1 MEEINLTDLFKYFL
15 SKILII
21 ILITIFAGLIGS
33 MYSVFI
39 QTPMYKS
46 KTTLLLAN
54 VSSIESNTSASSVMN
69 ADITLNQ
76 KLVSTYREIITSKR
90 VLNQVI
96 NKLNL
101 EYKYDRLKSMI
112 TVDSISNTEVIS
124 VTVINANPEEAALI
138 ANEVAN
144 TFCDEIVNIYQIQ
157 NVNIIDKAE
166 IAENP
171 YNINIVK
178 QTIIYLLIG
187 FIIGLAIIFVIY
199 YFDTT
204 IKSKEEIEEK
214 VGLPVLGII
223 PLKKEVRKWIVN

>member
-1 MEEINLTDLFKYFL
+1 MEEINLTDLFKYFI

-21 ILITIFAGLIGS
+21 ILITIFFGLIGS
-33 MYSVFI
+33 MYSLFI

-54 VSSIESNTSASSVMN
+54 VTTFDSNANASTGLT

-76 KLVSTYREIITSKR
+76 KLVSTYREIITSKK

-96 NKLNL
+96 KKLELNY
-101 EYKYDRLKSMI
+101 EYEQLKKMI
-112 TVDSISNTEVIS
+112 TVDSVSNTEIIS
-124 VTVINANPEEAALI
+124 VTVTSANPEKASQI

-144 TFCDEIVNIYQIQ
+144 TFCDVIVTIYQIQ

-166 IAENP
+166 ISETP
-171 YNINIVK
+171 YNVNMLK
-178 QTIIYLLIG
+178 QVIIYLLLG
-187 FIIGLAIIFVIY
+187 CVFGCAVVFVIY

-204 IKSKEEIEEK
+204 VKSKEEIEEK

-223 PLKKEVRKWIVN
+223 PVRKEARK

>member
-1 MEEINLTDLFKYFL
+1 MEEINLKDLLKYFI

-21 ILITIFAGLIGS
+21 LLITVFCGLIGS
-33 MYSVFI
+33 IYALFI

-54 VSSIESNTSASSVMN
+54 VSTFDSNANTSSGLS

-76 KLVSTYREIITSKR
+76 KLVSTYREIMTSKR

-96 NKLNL
+96 KKLDLKYSYQNL
-101 EYKYDRLKSMI
+101 KKMI
-112 TVDSISNTEVIS
+112 TVDSVSNTEVIS
-124 VTVINANPEEAALI
+124 VTVKDTDPETAKNI

-144 TFCDEIVNIYQIQ
+144 TFCDEIVSIYQIQ

-166 IAENP
+166 MEERP
-171 YNINIVK
+171 YNINLIK
-178 QTIIYLLIG
+178 QIFIYLIIG
-187 FIIGLAIIFVIY
+187 FVLGCAIVFVIY
-199 YFDTT
+199 CFDTT
-204 IKSKEEIEEK
+204 LKTKEEIEEK

-223 PLKKEVRKWIVN
+223 PLKKEARK

>member
-15 SKILII
+15 NKILVI
-21 ILITIFAGLIGS
+21 ILITVFCGLIGS
-33 MYSVFI
+33 MYSVFF
-39 QTPMYKS
+39 QKPMYKS

-54 VSSIESNTSASSVMN
+54 VSSIDSNASASSVIN

-90 VLNQVI
+90 VLKQVI
-96 NKLNL
+96 DKLDL
-101 EYKYDRLKSMI
+101 DYTYESLKSKI

-124 VTVINANPEEAALI
+124 VTVVSPNPEEASMI

-166 IAENP
+166 VSENP
-171 YNINIVK
+171 YNINVLK
-178 QTIIYLLIG
+178 QTIIYL
-187 FIIGLAIIFVIY
+187 FIGLVIGCAVVFVIF

-204 IKSKEEIEEK
+204 VKSKEEIEKK

-223 PLKKEVRKWIVN
+223 PLKKEAHRWITN

>member
-1 MEEINLTDLFKYFL
+1 MEEINLTDLLKYFI

-21 ILITIFAGLIGS
+21 ILLTILSGLIGS
-33 MYSVFI
+33 MYSLFI

-46 KTTLLLAN
+46 TTTMLLAN
-54 VSSIESNTSASSVMN
+54 VTTFDSNTNASTGLT

-96 NKLNL
+96 SKLNL
-101 EYKYDRLKSMI
+101 NYQYEELKKMI
-112 TVDSISNTEVIS
+112 TVDSVSNTEIIS
-124 VTVINANPEEAALI
+124 VTVKNANPEKAVDI

-144 TFCDEIVNIYQIQ
+144 TFCDVIVTIYQIQ

-166 IAENP
+166 ISDVP
-171 YNINIVK
+171 FNINLVK
-178 QTIIYLLIG
+178 QVVIYLLIG
-187 FIIGLAIIFVIY
+187 FVLGCVTVFIMY

-204 IKSKEEIEEK
+204 IKTKEEIEEK

-223 PLKKEVRKWIVN
+223 PLKKEARK

>member
-1 MEEINLTDLFKYFL
+1 MEEINLTDLLKYFV

-21 ILITIFAGLIGS
+21 VLITIFCGLIGS
-33 MYSVFI
+33 MYSLFI

-54 VSSIESNTSASSVMN
+54 VTTFDSNANTSTGLVT
-69 ADITLNQ
+69 DITLNQ

-96 NKLNL
+96 KKLDLNY
-101 EYKYDRLKSMI
+101 EYETLKKMI
-112 TVDSISNTEVIS
+112 TVDSVSNTELIS
-124 VTVINANPEEAALI
+124 VTVKNVSPERARDI
-138 ANEVAN
+138 AEEVAN

-166 IAENP
+166 INNTP
-171 YNINIVK
+171 YNINLMK
-178 QTIIYLLIG
+178 QIIIYLLIG
-187 FIIGLAIIFVIY
+187 LVLGFLVVFIIY

-204 IKSKEEIEEK
+204 LKTKEEIEEK

-223 PLKKEVRKWIVN
+223 PLRKEARK

>member
-1 MEEINLTDLFKYFL
+1 MEEINLTDLLKYFI

-21 ILITIFAGLIGS
+21 ILVTIFCGLIGS
-33 MYSVFI
+33 MYSLFI

-54 VSSIESNTSASSVMN
+54 VTTLDSNANASTGLN

-76 KLVSTYREIITSKR
+76 KLVSTYREIITSKK

-96 NKLNL
+96 KKLGLNYEYENL
-101 EYKYDRLKSMI
+101 KKMVS
-112 TVDSISNTEVIS
+112 VDSVSNTEILS
-124 VTVINANPEEAALI
+124 VTVTNKDPEKAAEI
-138 ANEVAN
+138 ANEVAS
-144 TFCDEIVNIYQIQ
+144 TFCDVIVTIYQIQ

-166 IAENP
+166 INDVP
-171 YNINIVK
+171 YNINLAK
-178 QTIIYLLIG
+178 QVIIYLLIG
-187 FIIGLAIIFVIY
+187 FVLGCAVVFVIY

-204 IKSKEEIEEK
+204 IKTKEEIEEK

-223 PLKKEVRKWIVN
+223 PIRKEARK

>member
-1 MEEINLTDLFKYFL
+1 MEEINLTDLLKYFV

-21 ILITIFAGLIGS
+21 ILITVFCGLLGS
-33 MYSVFI
+33 VYALFI

-54 VSSIESNTSASSVMN
+54 VSTFDSNVSASSGLS

-76 KLVSTYREIITSKR
+76 KLVSTYREIMTSKR

-96 NKLNL
+96 KKLDLNY
-101 EYKYDRLKSMI
+101 EYNTLKKMI
-112 TVDSISNTEVIS
+112 TVDSVSNTEVIS
-124 VTVINANPEEAALI
+124 VTVKSTNPETAKNI

-166 IAENP
+166 VETTP
-171 YNINIVK
+171 YNINLVK
-178 QTIIYLLIG
+178 QIVIYLIIG
-187 FIIGLAIIFVIY
+187 FVLGCAVVFIIY

-204 IKSKEEIEEK
+204 LKTKEEIEEK

-223 PLKKEVRKWIVN
+223 PFKKEARK

>member
-1 MEEINLTDLFKYFL
+1 MEEINLTDLLKYFL
-15 SKILII
+15 NKILII
-21 ILITIFAGLIGS
+21 ILVVIFFGLLGS
-33 MYSVFI
+33 MYSLFI

-54 VSSIESNTSASSVMN
+54 VSTFDNNGTTGSNLT

-76 KLVSTYREIITSKR
+76 KLVATYREIITSKR

-96 NKLNL
+96 KKLNL
-101 EYKYDRLKSMI
+101 NYEYDALKKMI
-112 TVDSISNTEVIS
+112 TVDSVSNTEIIS
-124 VTVINANPEEAALI
+124 LVVKNSNPERAKDI

-166 IAENP
+166 VSDTP
-171 YNINIVK
+171 YNINLVK
-178 QTIIYLLIG
+178 QIIIYLFVG
-187 FIIGLAIIFVIY
+187 FVVGCAIVFVVY

-204 IKSKEEIEEK
+204 VKTKEEIEAK
-214 VGLPVLGII
+214 IGLPVLGII
-223 PLKKEVRKWIVN
+223 PLRKEARR